1 MLMAATCITY
11 RTPKNTTIQAAKTPK
26 HYLVATKVPMTGNVH
41 YAKVTPKTPKQSQQ
55 STETST
61 GKANVLSVNVRT
73 PKHQIAD
80 GNNMHYTEDSKNTS
94 SKHQNTSSIGNM
106 LYTKGHHNTKTLAAN
121 TKQHKQVKS
130 PHLIL

>member
-1 MLMAATCITY
+1 MA
-11 RTPKNTTIQAAKTPK
+11 
-26 HYLVATKVPMTGNVH
+26 GNVH

-80 GNNMHYTEDSKNTS
+80 GSNMHYTEDTKNTS
-94 SKHQNTSSIGNM
+94 SKHQNTISRQHA
-106 LYTKGHHNTKTLAAN
+106 LHKGT
-121 TKQHKQVKS
+121 
-130 PHLIL
+130 P